1 MAVGVPDDGARWTA
15 EQVQAVAPDEGALKA
30 ARKLATPR
38 SWSATGCDGR
48 GEGPA
53 RHAGEPADPAAVRR
67 RAEQREARVAAGM
80 RELERWLLDQVRDGL
95 SSAAHAGYA
104 HWDGM
109 AARLVDA
116 QAPGA
121 AGMVRRMGTVP
132 AGGPEWPGRL
142 LETYARAWLLA
153 RGYAHVDAVGPT
165 LAATLRARV
174 GFTVSREE
182 VLRAGTS
189 VRDRWLVVGSRDE
202 TDVDGLTVR
211 RAWLRGAATGRA
223 ALVLS
228 FAMAGQPL
236 DGSLVPGTAVD
247 ADLAFYPA
255 ALELRALVARTH
267 GVQTATEPSYA
278 AMREVL
284 AEYADALAS
293 DPWLEAWPVVIGP
306 VTPAADRGWHLVDD
320 AGCGLP
326 LVKGE
331 HWRLAAVS
339 GGRRVVVGGEWSPS
353 GLRPLTVWTADR
365 MVRL

>member
-15 EQVQAVAPDEGALKA
+15 EQVQAVAPDEAALKA
-30 ARKLATPR
+30 A
-38 SWSATGCDGR
+38 G
-48 GEGPA
+48 GESPP
-53 RHAGEPADPAAVRR
+53 RHADGPADPAAVRR

-153 RGYAHVDAVGPT
+153 RGYAHVDAVDPA

-211 RAWLRGAATGRA
+211 RACLRGAATGRA

-255 ALELRALVARTH
+255 ALELRALVAKTH
-267 GVQTATEPSYA
+267 DVQTAAEPSYGA
-278 AMREVL
+278 TREVL
-284 AEYADALAS
+284 AEYAEALAS

-306 VTPAADRGWHLVDD
+306 VTPAAADRGWHLVDD
-320 AGCGLP
+320 AGRGLP
-326 LVKGE
+326 LVTGE

-339 GGRRVVVGGEWSPS
+339 GGRRVTVGGEWSPS